1 MGNIIKAKCTSCD
14 FEKDFNYGGNMM
26 DFTTNNP
33 VPALH
38 KISGKF
44 KNVNYFKEKDNA
56 HYHYYFEDQLKGDNT
71 TGHTFQNF
79 DLFLNKKNNYCPEC
93 KKFSLDFNLL
103 AYTD

>member
-56 HYHYYFEDQLKGDNT
+56 HYHYYFEDQLTISFRKLLGEST
-71 TGHTFQNF
+71 SASAPIF
-79 DLFLNKKNNYCPEC
+79 KICV
-93 KKFSLDFNLL
+93 FNS
-103 AYTD
+103 